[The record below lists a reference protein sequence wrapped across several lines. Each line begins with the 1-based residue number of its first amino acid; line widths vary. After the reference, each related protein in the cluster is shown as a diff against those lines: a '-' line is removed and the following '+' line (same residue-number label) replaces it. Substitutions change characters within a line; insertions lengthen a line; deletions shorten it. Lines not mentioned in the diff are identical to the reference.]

1 MELKDLR
8 YFVAV
13 AEELHFGRAAARL
26 HISPPPLTQRIKA
39 LEQALGVL
47 LLKRTKRTVTLTA
60 AGATLLGEARR
71 LLVQAEGLAVTA
83 QRAARGETGHLR
95 AGVVGSAIFSQA
107 RDVQATLAR
116 RLPDVRLVWHELSS
130 VEQMESLREN
140 RLDLGLVT
148 TAIAQ
153 EGVVLGRTIREPLV
167 VALPS
172 NHRLAARAAIP
183 LQMLSNEVFILGARH
198 LSPGLYDRVISA
210 CDAAGFSPDVDHQAG
225 HMMTYISLVAI
236 GAGVSLVPASM
247 AKAGMAGVTFVRIRG
262 PVPYSEVS
270 LAWNPDNP
278 SPVLAR
284 VLDLLNAR
292 VAPRGTTSRRPSS
305 A

>member
-1 MELKDLR
+1 MDLRDLR

-26 HISPPPLTQRIKA
+26 RISPPPLTQRIKA
-39 LEQALGVL
+39 LEQELDVL
-47 LLKRTKRTVTLTA
+47 LLRRTKRSVALTA
-60 AGATLLGEARR
+60 AGSALLVEARR
-71 LLVQAEGLAVTA
+71 LLIQADGLAATVH
-83 QRAARGETGHLR
+83 RAARGEIGHLR

-116 RLPDVRLVWHELSS
+116 LLPDVRLVWHEMSS
-130 VEQMESLREN
+130 VEQMESLRDN

-148 TAIAQ
+148 ASTAP

-172 NHRLAARAAIP
+172 THPLASRSTIA
-183 LQMLSNEVFILGARH
+183 LQMLRDEVFILGARH
-198 LSPGLYDRVISA
+198 LSPSLYDRVISA
-210 CDAAGFSPDVDHQAG
+210 CAAAGFSPHVDHQAG

-236 GAGVSLVPASM
+236 GAGISLVPASM
-247 AKAGMAGVTFVRIRG
+247 AKAGMAGVTFVRLKG

-270 LAWNPDNP
+270 LAWNPHNV

-284 VLDLLNAR
+284 VLELLKRGSAKL
-292 VAPRGTTSRRPSS
+292 VA
-305 A
+305 